1 MQMKDLPFK
10 YLIKILFSKATEII
24 AKTIC
29 IDEKQ
34 NPEMTQYRPNPEFT
48 QNRANLELHQNSFY
62 DLK

>member
-34 NPEMTQYRPNPEFT
+34 NPEFT
-48 QNRANLELHQNSFY
+48 QNRANLELHQNSF
-62 DLK
+62 